1 MEREGGFVG
10 IEKSRKEKKRLAE
23 RSFEYRFT
31 LGKKRQRTDYACE
44 ECGHCLEK

>member
-1 MEREGGFVG
+1 MERGGGFVG

-23 RSFEYRFT
+23 RSFEYRSDRFT

-44 ECGHCLEK
+44 ECGHA